1 MFIRTPENRAH
12 KLRKDANNKYT
23 SRSTLPQHSTWSFRS
38 GVVQHFLPAESCPDH
53 MTYPQTTWNFVA
65 DSYLFLHLTTIQ
77 IATME
82 DLSNYK
88 VEAPAPVTLTG
99 HYLTLV
105 PYEEDQHLAK
115 LWDALGGDSG
125 INELI
130 KYFPNDTYRVNND
143 LGDWLRKMNT
153 SGGFVTLVAVKND
166 NNEIVGMASYMRPD
180 PKNGVVEVG
189 SVAHGTAMARSPL
202 STELHY
208 LMAKH
213 VFDDLGY
220 RRYEW
225 KCHNENKPS
234 KAAAVRYGF
243 VFEGIFRQHMISRG
257 ANRDTA
263 WYSIIDKEWPVVKSA
278 FENWLAPENFVEEGK
293 QRRKLEDIRSGLSQ
307 SLNKR

>member
-1 MFIRTPENRAH
+1 
-12 KLRKDANNKYT
+12 
-23 SRSTLPQHSTWSFRS
+23 
-38 GVVQHFLPAESCPDH
+38 

-88 VEAPAPVTLTG
+88 VEAPAPVTLKG

-105 PYEEDQHLAK
+105 PYEEDRHLAK